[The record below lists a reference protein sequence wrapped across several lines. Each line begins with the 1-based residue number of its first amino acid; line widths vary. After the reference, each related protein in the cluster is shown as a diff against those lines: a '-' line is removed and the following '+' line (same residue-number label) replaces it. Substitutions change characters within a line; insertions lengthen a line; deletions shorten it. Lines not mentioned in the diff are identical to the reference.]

1 LISSNAELE
10 NIIDGCLTEKVH
22 HKETLYKSFYGYVKS
37 VVMRYVQDYH
47 FSEELVNDSF
57 IKIFSH
63 LKTFQGTSKSTDLV
77 RSFKSWI
84 AKIASRTAIDHLRK
98 KKISF
103 GMEEISENHNSV
115 ALSVNPEDRS
125 DGREIMNLLNH
136 LPETQKAV
144 FNLYEIEGFSHE
156 EISAMLSIPE
166 NVCRVYLSRAKAK
179 LKTLYTQKYLK
190 EKS

>member
-10 NIIDGCLTEKVH
+10 NIIEGCLTDKVH
-22 HKETLYKSFYGYVKS
+22 HKETLYKGFYGYIKS
-37 VVMRYVQDYH
+37 IVIRYVQDFH
-47 FSEELVNDSF
+47 SSEELVNDSF

-63 LKTFQGTSKSTDLV
+63 LKTFKGTYKSVDLI

-84 AKIASRTAIDHLRK
+84 ARIASRTAIDHLRK
-98 KKISF
+98 KKINF
-103 GMEEISENHNSV
+103 GMEEINENHDPV
-115 ALSVNPEDRS
+115 ALSVNPENRS
-125 DGREIMNLLNH
+125 DGKEIMNLLNH
-136 LPETQKAV
+136 LPQTQKAV

-156 EISAMLSIPE
+156 EISGMLSIPE

-179 LKTLYTQKYLK
+179 LKTLYTKKFLN